1 MNFSKRAL
9 VLIALL
15 LFLAIIGEFLPKPT
29 IGLIKST
36 NASIAPTATFTTPK
50 VQTDQIPTVVIE
62 PAPTSSPT
70 VFPLITGTRKIVDDL
85 QSSTKIDTSEKVL
98 GQKLFQPLIDLA
110 QRRRLEWQKN
120 SSYQHRINPSLNN
133 KDRVNFLLVGFGE
146 THEPPVTNWAIISSP
161 TIVSCNFVNNSCDLI
176 SFTHDI
182 WSPEIRKILRPA
194 EKGLAPKISERI
206 SEAYQIGGLPL
217 LKEIMEN
224 ASGLSIDFVVTFKD
238 KTMRDFVYD
247 VLGNQLEVE
256 VPLTFQAY
264 PFWMEKV
271 MFPTN
276 GSLITFSQGKQKFD
290 ANWTIGFIK
299 TVPVPDQKGHYPKSI
314 EHNRRKELVMK
325 AILGKIGE
333 NQTSLVFWKNLSG
346 FALGKWAIS
355 KIPTTQRTDKDLDFD
370 FDPEILAAQMLVNLG
385 NSIQSDHGDL
395 ALPKISK
402 QIYVADPL
410 VGDGGVHWINGDM
423 EIPYFGDPDKDW
435 VDSYWKSVRDLI
447 EVKLKL
453 N

>member
-1 MNFSKRAL
+1 MNLPRRSLF
-9 VLIALL
+9 LIGLL
-15 LFLAIIGEFLPKPT
+15 LLLIIIGGSLS
-29 IGLIKST
+29 GSNVDLVKST
-36 NASIAPTATFTTPK
+36 NVSLTSISASVTLEAKA
-50 VQTDQIPTVVIE
+50 DQIPTAVIIST
-62 PAPTSSPT
+62 PTLNPT
-70 VFPLITGTRKIVDDL
+70 PLPLATTTSKLEDDLRPPIKIGASEKIV
-85 QSSTKIDTSEKVL
+85 S
-98 GQKLFQPLIDLA
+98 QKLFQPLLDLA
-110 QRRRLEWQKN
+110 QQRRLEWQKN
-120 SSYQHRINPSLNN
+120 PGYQHRINPALNN

-161 TIVSCNFVNNSCDLI
+161 TIVSCNFVSNSCDLI

-182 WSPEIRKILRPA
+182 WSPEIRKISRPA
-194 EKGLAPKISERI
+194 EKGLVPKISERI
-206 SEAYQIGGLPL
+206 SEAYQVGGLPL

-224 ASGLSIDFVVTFKD
+224 ASGLSIDFVITFKD
-238 KTMRDFVYD
+238 KTMRDFIHD

-276 GSLITFSQGKQKFD
+276 GSIITFNQGKQKFD

-333 NQTSLVFWKNLSG
+333 NRTSLVFWKNLSG
-346 FALGKWAIS
+346 FALGKWVIS
-355 KIPTTQRTDKDLDFD
+355 KIPTVQRMDKDLDFD

-385 NSIQSDHGDL
+385 NSIQGGPGDL
-395 ALPKISK
+395 ALPKIAK
-402 QIYVADPL
+402 EIYIADPL

-423 EIPYFGDPDKDW
+423 EIPYFGDPDKDL